1 MQCASCLTDLVSSNE
16 IPGYSWITL
25 IIYKKKIMNNENSY
39 RHFSSLKFRE
49 KNMKIYRFFKYF
61 PVTLKHLTHS
71 PNKWYSIMKTSSR
84 FKNNGPRFQYQCE
97 SSQSYIENIFIFF
110 FLKCLSLLL
119 DVYVWYI
126 ESLVRLIK
134 EMSAE
139 IVKPMIIWLKGLFS
153 ASNFLFLLLIQQSFD
168 VL

>member
-84 FKNNGPRFQYQCE
+84 FKNNGPWFQYQCE

-110 FLKCLSLLL
+110 FFLKRPFFTLGCTCMVNREFGQ
-119 DVYVWYI
+119 DDKRNVC
-126 ESLVRLIK
+126 R
-134 EMSAE
+134 
-139 IVKPMIIWLKGLFS
+139 
-153 ASNFLFLLLIQQSFD
+153 NC
-168 VL
+168 

>member
-25 IIYKKKIMNNENSY
+25 IIYQKKIMNNENSY

-71 PNKWYSIMKTSSR
+71 PNKWYSIMKTSNR
-84 FKNNGPRFQYQCE
+84 FKNNGPG
-97 SSQSYIENIFIFF
+97 SSISANPLSRILKIYLSFF
-110 FLKCLSLLL
+110 FFKKAFLYSWMYMYGKSR
-119 DVYVWYI
+119 VW
-126 ESLVRLIK
+126 LG
-134 EMSAE
+134 
-139 IVKPMIIWLKGLFS
+139 W
-153 ASNFLFLLLIQQSFD
+153 
-168 VL
+168 